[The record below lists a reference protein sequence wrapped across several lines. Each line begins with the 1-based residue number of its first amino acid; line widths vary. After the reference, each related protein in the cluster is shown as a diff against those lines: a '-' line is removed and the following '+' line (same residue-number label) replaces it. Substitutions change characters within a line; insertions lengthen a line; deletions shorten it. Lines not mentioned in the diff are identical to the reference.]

1 MPRAPKRSI
10 DRPLSLTAVAR
21 RSRWREAE
29 ARVVVDAW
37 KDSGLSLRE
46 FTDQHQLP
54 HKKLER
60 WVCTFRKAEQPTE
73 NNPMRFMPVQIKA
86 HAAPVG
92 GAEDGL
98 GPDSMQIKLPTGL
111 SVTVGPG
118 FDAAALKRL
127 VETVRC

>member
-1 MPRAPKRSI
+1 MPKAPKKPT
-10 DRPLSLTAVAR
+10 DRALSLTAVAR

-29 ARVVVDAW
+29 TRVVVDAW

-46 FTDQHQLP
+46 FTDRHNLP

-60 WVCTFRKAEQPTE
+60 WVCAFRKAEQPTE
-73 NNPMRFMPVQIKA
+73 NNPMRFMPVQLKA
-86 HAAPVG
+86 HAAPEG

-98 GPDSMQIKLPTGL
+98 GSNSMQIELPTGL